1 MLVNRGQVGRAVLT
15 GELPLVV
22 QLAAALSPEVLK
34 AGPADA
40 VRPRPP
46 GVADVQTRF
55 ISSVSP
61 QRLVRMRTF
70 CVLMSEYAS
79 SAAIRTHSE
88 APSRRTCLRPG
99 PRGPLDVWP
108 RLLELVDGSDAG
120 VHNLFFF

>member
-1 MLVNRGQVGRAVLT
+1 MLT
-15 GELPLVV
+15 GELPLVF

-40 VRPRPP
+40 VRSRPP

-61 QRLVRMRTF
+61 QHPCQDADLLRVNVGVCLVRRYPDTF
-70 CVLMSEYAS
+70 GSAISTHMSS
-79 SAAIRTHSE
+79 SR
-88 APSRRTCLRPG
+88 

-108 RLLELVDGSDAG
+108 RLLELVDGSDVG
-120 VHNLFFF
+120 VHTLFFF

>member
-40 VRPRPP
+40 ARPRPP

-61 QRLVRMRTF
+61 QRPCQDADLLRVNVGVCLIRRYPDTFGSAISTHMSSSRPERTAR
-70 CVLMSEYAS
+70 CL
-79 SAAIRTHSE
+79 
-88 APSRRTCLRPG
+88 APS
-99 PRGPLDVWP
+99 PRAC
-108 RLLELVDGSDAG
+108 GS
-120 VHNLFFF
+120 F